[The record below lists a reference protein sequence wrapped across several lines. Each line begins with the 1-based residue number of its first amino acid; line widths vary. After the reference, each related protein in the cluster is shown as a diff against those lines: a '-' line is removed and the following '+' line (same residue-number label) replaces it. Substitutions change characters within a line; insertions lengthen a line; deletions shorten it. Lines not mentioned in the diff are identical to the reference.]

1 MAKGTYLDSLVLK
14 DCLSCSTKGS
24 VAEVFLMGT
33 TLSFDF
39 VSRSPL
45 SRKDPGTGCR
55 TTKKA
60 AAYLIELLKI
70 GLDDCWLRW

>member
-1 MAKGTYLDSLVLK
+1 M
-14 DCLSCSTKGS
+14 
-24 VAEVFLMGT
+24 AEVFLMGT

-60 AAYLIELLKI
+60 AAYLIELLKM